1 MSHQKNLIIGRL
13 GADPEMRY
21 APNGQPVTNF
31 SVATNRKYKN
41 SGGVEVKETVWFKV
55 SAWGKMAEVCNNYL
69 HKGSQVYIEGRL
81 IADPATGGPR
91 IWTRPD
97 GSPAASFEVTVELI
111 RFIGGRN
118 GEGNGAGT
126 PTEATAEEGEIPF

>member
-13 GADPEMRY
+13 GADPEMRF

-41 SGGVEVKETVWFKV
+41 SGGEEVKETVWFKV

-69 HKGSQVYIEGRL
+69 RKGSQVYIEGRL

-91 IWTRPD
+91 IWTRQD
-97 GSPAASFEVTVELI
+97 GSPAASFELHVELI
-111 RFIGGRN
+111 RFLGGRN
-118 GEGNGAGT
+118 GEGNGTGA
-126 PTEATAEEGEIPF
+126 PTEVTAEEGEIPF